1 MWALSGYPM
10 PMPILGD
17 RFPFLAAAS
26 DEAIDSLL
34 RTGLQEAKE
43 AKKALN
49 ESLLRVNV
57 RPSGTSGTRSVHVD
71 PDEPDVTDLTSQTT
85 FDAKLGITTMV
96 GRALLRRTKDQLAP
110 ILDPRSWSCSDGV
123 IAAAFLV
130 DDEQGVYKPKQLP
143 KVPLGTS
150 WHTLPEGSR
159 SQLLYEYA
167 RSDVAS
173 FENILKITEFSVSE
187 DCINVKYQLH
197 DCLVFMLGML
207 SAPGGLTID
216 DGHISAERYDEEHW
230 RVEVFKKVQ
239 VRDLTPNDPGNR
251 FDFGRSVNS
260 TIGAALSEWV
270 HDTRFLRPV
279 L

>member
-1 MWALSGYPM
+1 
-10 PMPILGD
+10 MPILGG

-34 RTGLQEAKE
+34 RTGLQQARE

-57 RPSGTSGTRSVHVD
+57 RSSGTKSGHID
-71 PDEPDVTDLTSQTT
+71 PDKPDVTDLTIQTY

-96 GRALLRRTKDQLAP
+96 GRGLLRRNKDQLAP

-130 DDEQGVYKPKQLP
+130 DDEQGVYKPKQLE
-143 KVPLGTS
+143 KPLGTS

-159 SQLLYEYA
+159 SHLLYEYA
-167 RSDVAS
+167 RSDIAS

-216 DGHISAERYDEEHW
+216 DGHISAERYNDEYW
-230 RVEVFKKVQ
+230 RVEVLKNVQ
-239 VRDLTPNDPGNR
+239 VRDLTPHDPGNR

-260 TIGAALSEWV
+260 TMGAALSEWV
-270 HDTRFLRPV
+270 HDTKFLRPV